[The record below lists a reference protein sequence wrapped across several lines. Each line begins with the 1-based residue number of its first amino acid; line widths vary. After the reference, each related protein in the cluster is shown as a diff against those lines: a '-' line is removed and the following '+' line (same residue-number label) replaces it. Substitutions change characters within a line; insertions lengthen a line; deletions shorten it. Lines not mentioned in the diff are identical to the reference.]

1 MSEVPRVAVGSGGK
15 QRKKA
20 QLRRQA
26 AAEGMDV
33 RAWAASKA
41 ERRRHLLAEAWA
53 GMLAPGVEG
62 FDQRIAWAQED
73 RMARRQAGRGMEEH
87 GGEAEASMCFWE
99 AAGWRGEGSR
109 FSVLDAVE

>member
-1 MSEVPRVAVGSGGK
+1 MAAAASSVRRLSFAGR
-15 QRKKA
+15 QR
-20 QLRRQA
+20 A

-41 ERRRHLLAEAWA
+41 ERRRHLLAEAWE

-87 GGEAEASMCFWE
+87 GEEAEASMCFWE
-99 AAGWRGEGSR
+99 AAGWRGEGLR